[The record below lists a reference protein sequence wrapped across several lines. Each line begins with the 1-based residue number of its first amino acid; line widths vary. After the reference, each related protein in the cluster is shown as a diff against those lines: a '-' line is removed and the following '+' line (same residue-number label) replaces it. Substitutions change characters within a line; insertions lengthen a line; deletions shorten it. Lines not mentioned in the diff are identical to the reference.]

1 MIRRNKIVVPLL
13 ILSLSGCA
21 WIGQNRPVDSQS
33 LGRIDNNIYT
43 SPLQSFRIR
52 IPRLSTNATI
62 RDERPTPNT
71 TLVTIKDALCREF
84 VVSERP
90 GFLGTQSL
98 QSWVDTHIVQ
108 DLKGLG
114 FEVQSKPLTTGNGTA
129 ISLRYRAPATAPCT
143 QTTDVD
149 GKQVVTKLDADV
161 GWYVYHRDGAF
172 YRLIYV
178 VGIGPGAP
186 SMWYINREPVDEV
199 LAQFA
204 EGFEIIDIKDQQAVE
219 TMPLAQ
225 GKGAPGE

>member
-21 WIGQNRPVDSQS
+21 WIGQNRPVDSQMQ
-33 LGRIDNNIYT
+33 GRIDNNIYT
-43 SPLQSFRIR
+43 SPRQSFRIG
-52 IPRLSTNATI
+52 IPRLSTNAII
-62 RDERPTPNT
+62 RDERPTPST
-71 TLVTIKDALCREF
+71 TLVTIKDDLCREF

-98 QSWVDTHIVQ
+98 QSWVATHIVQ